1 MIENKQQRPILIA
14 SFSAASAPPPRVI
27 HHSSLIT
34 HNRPTSFLFSTNKT
48 NRIIV
53 LIRAPMKTKEKQFPI
68 PYKFAVGSTGHPAC
82 PERTRRACALQ
93 CRARS
98 VFLVGRVFGGAR
110 RKSAKQKINGKPAS
124 DQNQPRPGSRSPI
137 AQQDDKNY
145 ASPNNIKRRH
155 HRITER
161 FVGTFRRWPRA
172 SQTENPNNRQNV
184 KNQHGG
190 DDVVQQVAVKVAI
203 FAAERIVSA
212 RQNQKR
218 SPQALHQQSDPRHS
232 SPIQNSSPL
241 EEQPIARH
249 GVISPRAGQQHP
261 VDAAESGNHDG
272 ESHQRNAEPGKDGLQ
287 RGR

>member
-53 LIRAPMKTKEKQFPI
+53 LIRAPMKTKEKQFSI

-93 CRARS
+93 CR
-98 VFLVGRVFGGAR
+98 AR

-155 HRITER
+155 HRITKR
-161 FVGTFRRWPRA
+161 LVRPLRRWPRA

-190 DDVVQQVAVKVAI
+190 DDVVEQVAVKVAI

-249 GVISPRAGQQHP
+249 GVISSRAGQQHA
-261 VDAAESGNHDG
+261 VDAA
-272 ESHQRNAEPGKDGLQ
+272 
-287 RGR
+287 